1 MYSIYISLL
10 KNCYYFF
17 IATCD
22 VKDAI
27 KNEKVKLDSEKSTYV
42 QDQQVKIQCDM
53 GYEMANGSDPAI
65 VRVCL
70 SNQTWSGEDPKC
82 TPSK

>member
-1 MYSIYISLL
+1 MYILHINKQLL
-10 KNCYYFF
+10 LFLF
-17 IATCD
+17 IAICD
-22 VKDAI
+22 VKAAI

-42 QDQQVKIQCDM
+42 QDQQVKIQCDV
-53 GYEMANGSDPAI
+53 GYEMANGSDPTI

-70 SNQTWSGEDPKC
+70 SNRTWSGEDPKC